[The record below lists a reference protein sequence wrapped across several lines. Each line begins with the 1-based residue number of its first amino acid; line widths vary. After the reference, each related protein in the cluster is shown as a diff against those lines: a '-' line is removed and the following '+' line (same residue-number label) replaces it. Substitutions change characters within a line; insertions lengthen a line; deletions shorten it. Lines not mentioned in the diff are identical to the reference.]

1 MTDSNDKFR
10 EKIRLIAIT
19 FVEKLPEKIN
29 RIESLW
35 DQLKAEWNTESL
47 RTLHRT
53 THGLSDSSKAL
64 GFSEIENVVSI
75 LEQLFKDLVQNE
87 VSASDEEY
95 AEIDQQILKLKQVA
109 ADATPDQA
117 QNQTHQAVLSTDNAT
132 IYSEDSDNAN
142 QIFVVD
148 DDLESAQELAMQLS
162 YYDYEVQV
170 FDKINEFKQAII
182 NALSPVVLINIELN
196 DDKAGG
202 IKLMKAV
209 QKDLEQPAQVIFISA
224 YDDLTS
230 RLGAVRVGG
239 AAYFTKPI
247 NSTELL
253 DKLDSLTTAQPQDYF
268 RVLIVDDSSA
278 LLAYHTTVLEQA
290 GMTVK
295 TVLRPIDVMDALR
308 EFNPDLI
315 LIDVYMPECS
325 GIELAKVIR
334 QLGSFVSIPI
344 IYLSSENDFNTQI
357 EAMSLAGDDFL
368 VKPIEPRQL
377 VTAVE
382 SRILRDR
389 LLRSYMERDSLTG
402 LFNHTSITEQFD
414 REVVRSKR
422 LSTPLSFVMVDIDY
436 FKKVNDTYGHS
447 AGDRVIKSLARLLK
461 QRLRGTDIVGR
472 YGGEEFAVIMTDTD
486 APSAVK
492 VMDEIRQVFS
502 RLIHVDDGREFSV
515 SFSCGIADIVHFSDP
530 VSMGEAAEE
539 ALQLAKQKGRDQV
552 VFNETAL
559 SSTSA
564 SNVYSFDRNKKLSD

>member
-1 MTDSNDKFR
+1 MIDSSDKFQ
-10 EKIRLIAIT
+10 EKIRLLAIT
-19 FVEKLPEKIN
+19 FVEKLPEKVN
-29 RIESLW
+29 RIETLW
-35 DQLKAEWNTESL
+35 AQLKIEWNLESL
-47 RTLHRT
+47 QTLHRT
-53 THGLSDSSKAL
+53 THGLSDASKAF
-64 GFSEIENVVSI
+64 GFSEIEDVVSA
-75 LEQLFKDLVQNE
+75 LEQELKDLVQNKISPDAE
-87 VSASDEEY
+87 QH
-95 AEIDQQILKLKQVA
+95 AEINQFIVDLKQA
-109 ADATPDQA
+109 AGEVTLDRV
-117 QNQTHQAVLSTDNAT
+117 QNQTHQAVFSTDDPVVNAQE
-132 IYSEDSDNAN
+132 SEDFC

-162 YYDYEVQV
+162 YYDYEVKA
-170 FDKINEFKQAII
+170 FDQIDEFKQAIKDAPNSI
-182 NALSPVVLINIELN
+182 VLMNIELYE
-196 DDKAGG
+196 DRTGG

-209 QKDLEQPAQVIFISA
+209 QEDLEQPAQVVFISA
-224 YDDLTS
+224 HDDLAS
-230 RLGAVRVGG
+230 RLGAVRAGG

-247 NSTELL
+247 NSAELL
-253 DKLDSLTTAQPQDYF
+253 DKLDSLTAVQPQEYF

-295 TVLRPIDVMDALR
+295 TVLRPMDVMDALR
-308 EFNPDLI
+308 AFNPDLI

-344 IYLSSENDFNTQI
+344 VYLSSENDFNTQI

-422 LSTPLSFVMVDIDY
+422 LNTPLSFVMVDIDY

-486 APSAVK
+486 APAAVK
-492 VMDEIRQVFS
+492 VMDEIRQVFA
-502 RLIHVDDGREFSV
+502 RLIHVNEGREFSV
-515 SFSCGIADIVHFSDP
+515 SFSCGIADIVHFSDT
-530 VSMGEAAEE
+530 VSMGEAAQE
-539 ALQLAKQKGRDQV
+539 ALQMAKQKGRDQIVCNV
-552 VFNETAL
+552 VPAT
-559 SSTSA
+559 T
-564 SNVYSFDRNKKLSD
+564 NVYSIDRNNK

>member
-1 MTDSNDKFR
+1 MTDSNDQFQER
-10 EKIRLIAIT
+10 IRLLAIT

-29 RIESLW
+29 RIGILW
-35 DQLKAEWNTESL
+35 TQLKVDWNLEAL
-47 RTLHRT
+47 QTLHRMI
-53 THGLSDSSKAL
+53 HGLSDSSKAF
-64 GFSEIENVVSI
+64 GFAEIVNIVCI
-75 LEQLFKDLVQNE
+75 LEQSLKDLVQKE
-87 VSASDEEY
+87 VSASDEQY
-95 AEIDQQILKLKQVA
+95 AEIDQQILKLKQA
-109 ADATPDQA
+109 AVEATPESV
-117 QNQTHQAVLSTDNAT
+117 QNQTHQSALSTEVPAINPQ
-132 IYSEDSDNAN
+132 ESDNSN

-148 DDLESAQELAMQLS
+148 NDIESAEELAMQLS
-162 YYDYEVQV
+162 YYDYEVRV
-170 FDKINEFKQAII
+170 FDQINDFKRAIKKAPNTI
-182 NALSPVVLINIELN
+182 ILMNIELY
-196 DDKAGG
+196 DDKMGG

-209 QKDLEQPAQVIFISA
+209 QKELEQPAQVIFISSH
-224 YDDLTS
+224 DDLAS

-239 AAYFTKPI
+239 TAYFTKPI

-253 DKLDSLTTAQPQDYF
+253 DQLDSLTSVQPQEYF

-278 LLAYHTTVLEQA
+278 LLAYHSTVLEQA
-290 GMTVK
+290 GMTVR
-295 TVLRPIDVMDALR
+295 TVLRPMDVMEALL

-344 IYLSSENDFNTQI
+344 VYLSSENDFNTQI

-368 VKPIEPRQL
+368 VKPIESRQL
-377 VTAVE
+377 VSAVK

-422 LSTPLSFVMVDIDY
+422 LNTPLSFVMVDIDY

-472 YGGEEFAVIMTDTD
+472 YGGEEFAVIMTDTN
-486 APSAVK
+486 AQSAVK

-502 RLIHVDDGREFSV
+502 RLIHVNDGREFSV
-515 SFSCGIADIVHFSDP
+515 SFSCGIADIVHFPDAI
-530 VSMGEAAEE
+530 SMGEAAEE

-552 VFNETAL
+552 VFNL
-559 SSTSA
+559 STLT
-564 SNVYSFDRNKKLSD
+564 SNVYSFDRNNK